1 MALIIFYFLF
11 KEMEEEYVVHEGRL
25 TDLSDQVMALNTRM
39 TDYLQIIGDRSEFYR
54 TCQK

>member
-1 MALIIFYFLF
+1 M
-11 KEMEEEYVVHEGRL
+11 EEEEYVVHERRL
-25 TDLSDQVMALNTRM
+25 TDLSDQVMALTSRM